1 MAGAELFTV
10 IDWKGGGLSVL
21 PRSAFARVSDLVSG
35 EGCVSLLSRSGI
47 DLLGNGRRTGQANA
61 PAPAPAAAQRAD
73 YGRGPRTDRRAWD
86 DWAALRLIQQH
97 PEGIAIADLGEAMGV
112 PLNTAKR
119 QVGLMYAEGLLFKTR
134 IGKTWHVQLTDDG
147 RAAL

>member
-1 MAGAELFTV
+1 MAGAEMFTV

-21 PRSAFARVSDLVSG
+21 PRSAFARVSDLVAG

-61 PAPAPAAAQRAD
+61 PAPVPASSQRAD
-73 YGRGPRTDRRAWD
+73 YGRGPRTDRRVWD
-86 DWAALRLIQQH
+86 DRAALKLIQQH
-97 PEGIAIADLGEAMGV
+97 PEGVAIADLGEALGI
-112 PLNTAKR
+112 PLITTKR
-119 QVGLMYAEGLLFKTR
+119 QVNLMFEEGLLFKLR
-134 IGKTWHVQLTDDG
+134 IGKTWHVQLSDDG